1 MKTKMGFE
9 QCHPAVNLIYFAAM
23 IAGTLMFRHPVYLGL
38 SFLCACIYSIRRNG
52 QRALIFN
59 LVLIPLAAAYAL
71 YYGSYHH
78 FGVTELT
85 VNFVGNRVTMESMVY
100 GLVIGFSIAG
110 VLIWM
115 SCVHSVFTAD
125 KVVYLFGK
133 VSPRLSLFLAI
144 LLRLVPRIKT
154 EARKINTARR
164 GLGRGT
170 DQGSFFQRVV
180 NTLRIFSMM
189 ISWAIGAL
197 ATASD
202 SMRGRG
208 SVLRGRK
215 AFSIYRFDNRDR
227 AYVIVMFAGIAVTLM
242 GHLLRQTRMIYDPR
256 LLWTPVTGMSFF
268 FWICYTILCL
278 MPFALEVWT
287 EYRFKK
293 ARDAAMTAAAIV
305 MSLFGDI

>member
-9 QCHPAVNLIYFAAM
+9 QCHPAVNLIYFAAV
-23 IAGTLMFRHPVYLGL
+23 IAGTLTFRHPVWLGL
-38 SFLCACIYSIRRNG
+38 SFLCACVYSIRRNG
-52 QRALIFN
+52 RRAVVFDLI
-59 LVLIPLAAAYAL
+59 LIPLAVAYAF
-71 YYGSYHH
+71 YYSSYHH
-78 FGVTELT
+78 FGLTELG
-85 VNFVGNRVTMESMVY
+85 VNFVGNRITLESMVY
-100 GLVIGFSIAG
+100 GLVIAFSVAG
-110 VLIWM
+110 ALIWM

-144 LLRLVPRIKT
+144 LLRLVPRFKN

-170 DQGSFFQRVV
+170 DQGSFPRRVM
-180 NTLRIFSMM
+180 NALRIFSML
-189 ISWAIGAL
+189 ISWCIGAL

-208 SVLRGRK
+208 SSLRGRK

-227 AYVIVMFAGIAVTLM
+227 TYVVAMFACIAVTLM

-268 FWICYTILCL
+268 FWVCYTVLCL
-278 MPFALEVWT
+278 MPFGLEVWT
-287 EYRFKK
+287 EYRFEK
-293 ARDAAMTAAAIV
+293 ARAAARIPAGKTAEKTDAA
-305 MSLFGDI
+305 